1 MKRITS
7 PRSALLQAAALS
19 ALLLLAACADESAD
33 NDGAGGT
40 DGGGTTGGATGGDA
54 TGAADTSAGT
64 SQPDIL
70 PPAREHLNAESFT
83 RFDSRAVGPFA
94 VSMTLRAAQ
103 PGDIPL
109 GAAVEQKL
117 YALGVNIAGPQLSLA
132 ERPNIVLTLL
142 VDVSGS
148 MDSPYAQETRNDVT
162 SLLDVVQYGL
172 QRIGPSLK
180 SGDTINLVT
189 FSNEARIVVEGLD
202 AIAGDLSTLVTGL
215 QTEGSTNIG
224 AGVDLAYE
232 VANRTYDSSKAN
244 RVLMLTDAR
253 VNTGELDPNRIAEP
267 TTIGGLEGIF
277 FSGIGIGSGFDDTV
291 LNTVTEAGK
300 GSYSAMITPNDAERL
315 FTTDF
320 IRFLSPAARDI
331 RFQLTYPQSL
341 DQLRSFGEEIS
352 ESPEEVRTVNF
363 AFNSEQFF
371 VELFTGPDALD
382 GNEEITL
389 DITFTDADGHPRC
402 MPCIDN
408 TSRAFVIFE
417 AALTRYQWQPLC
429 AAVHAPAR
437 YPSRPR
443 LKIALPHQRSQI
455 DCGVDDPRPAL
466 GHRSSICSL
475 LPIHIARPNNF
486 VRSHCS
492 RTGKALPSAPPL
504 GTHTYSDSV
513 IPVNRFR
520 QLGLGQPFGQFTVQS
535 WCHIKY
541 RSEPLCVGKGL

>member
-70 PPAREHLNAESFT
+70 PPARELDPQIDAEATSFFFSYDDSASTASRDLSFAALDEGRRPDASLGRPFEYLNAESFT

-389 DITFTDADGHPRC
+389 DITFTDADGEARSES
-402 MPCIDN
+402 ITRTLAELSNVLTDQ
-408 TSRAFVIFE
+408 VD
-417 AALTRYQWQPLC
+417 AALAVTTLAELVNGNLNCGDVLASRLYQ
-429 AAVHAPAR
+429 
-437 YPSRPR
+437 
-443 LKIALPHQRSQI
+443 
-455 DCGVDDPRPAL
+455 
-466 GHRSSICSL
+466 
-475 LPIHIARPNNF
+475 
-486 VRSHCS
+486 
-492 RTGKALPSAPPL
+492 
-504 GTHTYSDSV
+504 
-513 IPVNRFR
+513 
-520 QLGLGQPFGQFTVQS
+520 
-535 WCHIKY
+535 
-541 RSEPLCVGKGL
+541 EPLASPVYALYRQYITRFCDL